1 MHVDKTQHHSDIRE
15 FSRPVLP
22 VNSANLVFHYAQ
34 PKPGTTIATNSMPV
48 TQNGLRSQ
56 PLTINTTGCP
66 GSTEFPRR
74 SFTQGNVHLSNAHAN
89 TMLSTA
95 ERPTGGQKR
104 KKSGRILELDALR
117 AISCLNLLLF
127 HFTYV
132 YQNKYGF
139 QSPLGFAFPYGKYG
153 VQLFFML
160 SGLVNAMTLLSK
172 RKPGDFIAARCIRIF
187 PSYWL
192 MIVVNL
198 VLFACLSMFHTSP
211 TTTSTLANASTM
223 PRLFGYDTMEPVT
236 WTLQIEMLFYGFL
249 MITLMTGWIDRPL
262 RLMMIAVGI
271 SFASCIYF
279 DWHFVHRPESVWN
292 SRFTVVENLFFMRN
306 LPLFAM
312 GILLNEIRSGRGKI
326 WKHSA
331 GILVSAL
338 AFHAIDL
345 RDHNPVATA
354 MLFSLLA
361 LSAYGKIPILRFQP
375 LLFVSTISYS
385 LYLFHNNAGCALIAW
400 LESMSLGP
408 QVSVLMG
415 TIFAITLGAV
425 VTFWFER
432 PITRTLNKLWS
443 GLKTWHATKTK
454 TLATESSLE
463 SSLNTLSTRT
473 VGR

>member
-1 MHVDKTQHHSDIRE
+1 MVGVGILAPFSFVRPDAVSQFQKQSNRLSDFLNPATINAAQT
-15 FSRPVLP
+15 L
-22 VNSANLVFHYAQ
+22 HGAQ
-34 PKPGTTIATNSMPV
+34 PK
-48 TQNGLRSQ
+48 
-56 PLTINTTGCP
+56 
-66 GSTEFPRR
+66 
-74 SFTQGNVHLSNAHAN
+74 
-89 TMLSTA
+89 
-95 ERPTGGQKR
+95 
-104 KKSGRILELDALR
+104 KKSSRILELDALR

-139 QSPLGFAFPYGKYG
+139 ESPLGFAFPYGKYG

-192 MIVVNL
+192 MILASL
-198 VLFACLSMFHTSP
+198 VLFSCLSMFQVVP
-211 TTTSTLANASTM
+211 TVSSTLANASTM

-249 MITLMTGWIDRPL
+249 MVTLMTGWIDRPL
-262 RLMMIAVGI
+262 RLMMGAVGV
-271 SFASCIYF
+271 SLVSCLCF
-279 DWHFVHRPESVWN
+279 DWFFVHRPDSVWN
-292 SRFTVVENLFFMRN
+292 SRFAVIENLFFMRN

-312 GILLNEIRSGRGKI
+312 GILLNEIRSGRGKA
-326 WKHSA
+326 WKHSL
-331 GILVSAL
+331 GILASAL

-361 LSAYGKIPILRFQP
+361 LSAYGKIPVLRFKP

-400 LESMSLGP
+400 LESIGVNP
-408 QVSVLMG
+408 QVSVLLG
-415 TIFAITLGAV
+415 TVFAIAIGAA
-425 VTFWFER
+425 VTYWFEQ
-432 PITRTLNKLWS
+432 PITKRLRTIWNATQSRKS
-443 GLKTWHATKTK
+443 NHGRSKTNQPIVAPITVSASSAT
-454 TLATESSLE
+454 
-463 SSLNTLSTRT
+463 R
-473 VGR
+473 